1 MMEIFMSKPT
11 ERTRISELR
20 DRANLTQRALAIH
33 LGVTEN
39 TIQNWEKGKAGF
51 EQIVRVIKL
60 CHALECDWQS
70 WSDSQPDI
78 AGLRDRANL
87 TQRALAL
94 HLGVTEN
101 TIQNWEKGKAGSEQI
116 VRVIKLCQA
125 LNCDLK
131 DLIDWSSL
139 QEVQQPKGMSLDEIR
154 ERLGTGKSR
163 STTSIETQNDTS
175 IEFNPQN

>member
-1 MMEIFMSKPT
+1 MMGMYMSKLT

-20 DRANLTQRALAIH
+20 DRANLTQRALAIY

-60 CHALECDWQS
+60 CHALDCDWRS

-78 AGLRDRANL
+78 AGLRDRAN
-87 TQRALAL
+87 LAL

-139 QEVQQPKGMSLDEIR
+139 QEVQQPKGLSLDEIR
-154 ERLGTGKSR
+154 ERLGTSKSR
-163 STTSIETQNDTS
+163 STASHETQNDPQT
-175 IEFNPQN
+175 EFNPQN